1 MRRQERKSVVGELE
15 VGEIAIVSVASS
27 ASSRGLAP

>member
-1 MRRQERKSVVGELE
+1 MRRQEGKSVVGELE
-15 VGEIAIVSVASS
+15 VGEIATVSV